1 MFVIVASS
9 AKSDIESKECVCL
22 AKVDKIETYF
32 DKTRVTFASL
42 DAKNDAE
49 YELEGADINYE
60 FVISTNTNNRNNA
73 LKDVYTNKIKIMYN
87 ISNSCCICERKRS
100 Q

>member
-22 AKVDKIETYF
+22 TKVDKIETYF
-32 DKTRVTFASL
+32 NKTQVTFTSL

-49 YELEGADINYE
+49 YELEGADVNYE
-60 FVISTNTNNRNNA
+60 FVTSLTLEFKQTQIIA
-73 LKDVYTNKIKIMYN
+73 IMP
-87 ISNSCCICERKRS
+87 
-100 Q
+100 

>member
-22 AKVDKIETYF
+22 TKVDKIETYF

-42 DAKNDAE
+42 DTKNDAE
-49 YELEGADINYE
+49 YELEGADVNYE
-60 FVISTNTNNRNNA
+60 FVTSLA
-73 LKDVYTNKIKIMYN
+73 LEFKQTQVIAIMP
-87 ISNSCCICERKRS
+87 
-100 Q
+100 

>member
-9 AKSDIESKECVCL
+9 AKSDIESKECVYL
-22 AKVDKIETYF
+22 TKVDKIETYF

-49 YELEGADINYE
+49 YKLEEADVNYE
-60 FVISTNTNNRNNA
+60 FTTSLALEFKQTQVIA
-73 LKDVYTNKIKIMYN
+73 IMP
-87 ISNSCCICERKRS
+87 
-100 Q
+100 

>member
-42 DAKNDAE
+42 KAKNDAE
-49 YELEGADINYE
+49 FELEGFVNYE
-60 FVISTNTNNRNNA
+60 FETSLTLEFKQTQVIA
-73 LKDVYTNKIKIMYN
+73 IMP
-87 ISNSCCICERKRS
+87 
-100 Q
+100 

>member
-22 AKVDKIETYF
+22 AKVDKIEIYF

-49 YELEGADINYE
+49 YELE
-60 FVISTNTNNRNNA
+60 
-73 LKDVYTNKIKIMYN
+73 
-87 ISNSCCICERKRS
+87 
-100 Q
+100 

>member
-32 DKTRVTFASL
+32 DTTRIKFASL
-42 DAKNDAE
+42 EAKNDAK
-49 YELEGADINYE
+49 YELEGANVNYE
-60 FVISTNTNNRNNA
+60 FVTSLTLEFKQTQIIA
-73 LKDVYTNKIKIMYN
+73 IMP
-87 ISNSCCICERKRS
+87 
-100 Q
+100 

>member
-22 AKVDKIETYF
+22 TKVDKIETYF
-32 DKTRVTFASL
+32 DITQVRFASL

-49 YELEGADINYE
+49 YELKEANVNYE
-60 FVISTNTNNRNNA
+60 FVTSLTLEFKQTQIIA
-73 LKDVYTNKIKIMYN
+73 IMP
-87 ISNSCCICERKRS
+87 
-100 Q
+100 

>member
-22 AKVDKIETYF
+22 TKVDKIETYF
-32 DKTRVTFASL
+32 DKTRVTFALL

-49 YELEGADINYE
+49 YELERADVNYE
-60 FVISTNTNNRNNA
+60 FVTSLTLEFKQTQVIT
-73 LKDVYTNKIKIMYN
+73 IMP
-87 ISNSCCICERKRS
+87 
-100 Q
+100 

>member
-32 DKTRVTFASL
+32 DKTRITFTSL
-42 DAKNDAE
+42 DAKMMQSMN
-49 YELEGADINYE
+49 
-60 FVISTNTNNRNNA
+60 
-73 LKDVYTNKIKIMYN
+73 
-87 ISNSCCICERKRS
+87 
-100 Q
+100 

>member
-22 AKVDKIETYF
+22 TKVDKIETYF

-42 DAKNDAE
+42 DTKNDAE
-49 YELEGADINYE
+49 YELEGTDINYE
-60 FVISTNTNNRNNA
+60 FVTSLTLEFKQTQIIA
-73 LKDVYTNKIKIMYN
+73 IMP
-87 ISNSCCICERKRS
+87 
-100 Q
+100 

>member
-1 MFVIVASS
+1 MFS
-9 AKSDIESKECVCL
+9 KSRQNK
-22 AKVDKIETYF
+22 TYF

-60 FVISTNTNNRNNA
+60 FVTSLT
-73 LKDVYTNKIKIMYN
+73 LEFK
-87 ISNSCCICERKRS
+87 
-100 Q
+100 

>member
-1 MFVIVASS
+1 MFVIVTSS

-22 AKVDKIETYF
+22 TKVDKIETYF

-49 YELEGADINYE
+49 YELEEADVNYE
-60 FVISTNTNNRNNA
+60 FATSLALEFKQTQVIA
-73 LKDVYTNKIKIMYN
+73 IMP
-87 ISNSCCICERKRS
+87 
-100 Q
+100 

>member
-22 AKVDKIETYF
+22 TKVDKIEIYF
-32 DKTRVTFASL
+32 DKTRVTFLSL

-49 YELEGADINYE
+49 YKLEEANVNYE
-60 FVISTNTNNRNNA
+60 FATSLALEFKQTQVIA
-73 LKDVYTNKIKIMYN
+73 IMP
-87 ISNSCCICERKRS
+87 
-100 Q
+100 

>member
-1 MFVIVASS
+1 MFIIVASS

-42 DAKNDAE
+42 EAKNDAE
-49 YELEGADINYE
+49 FELEADVNYE
-60 FVISTNTNNRNNA
+60 FATSLALEFKQTQVIA
-73 LKDVYTNKIKIMYN
+73 IMP
-87 ISNSCCICERKRS
+87 
-100 Q
+100 

>member
-22 AKVDKIETYF
+22 TKVDKIETYF

-42 DAKNDAE
+42 DVKNAAE
-49 YELEGADINYE
+49 YELEGADVNYE
-60 FVISTNTNNRNNA
+60 FVTSLTLEFKQTQIIS
-73 LKDVYTNKIKIMYN
+73 IMP
-87 ISNSCCICERKRS
+87 
-100 Q
+100 

>member
-42 DAKNDAE
+42 EAKNDAE
-49 YELEGADINYE
+49 FELEADVNYE
-60 FVISTNTNNRNNA
+60 FATSLALEFKQTQVIA
-73 LKDVYTNKIKIMYN
+73 IIP
-87 ISNSCCICERKRS
+87 
-100 Q
+100 

>member
-22 AKVDKIETYF
+22 TKVDKIETYF

-42 DAKNDAE
+42 DVKNDAE
-49 YELEGADINYE
+49 YELEE
-60 FVISTNTNNRNNA
+60 Q
-73 LKDVYTNKIKIMYN
+73 M
-87 ISNSCCICERKRS
+87 
-100 Q
+100 

>member
-22 AKVDKIETYF
+22 TKVDKIETYF
-32 DKTRVTFASL
+32 DKTSVTFASL

-49 YELEGADINYE
+49 YKLEEADVNYE
-60 FVISTNTNNRNNA
+60 FVTSLILEFKQTQVIA
-73 LKDVYTNKIKIMYN
+73 IMP
-87 ISNSCCICERKRS
+87 
-100 Q
+100 

>member
-22 AKVDKIETYF
+22 TKVDKIETYF
-32 DKTRVTFASL
+32 DKTRVTFVSL

-49 YELEGADINYE
+49 YELEEADVNYE
-60 FVISTNTNNRNNA
+60 FATSLALEFKQTQVIA
-73 LKDVYTNKIKIMYN
+73 IMP
-87 ISNSCCICERKRS
+87 
-100 Q
+100 